1 MLRTIIGDLVCSAY
15 EFKNFRRKDF
25 TPLFHDEAPYTDN
38 TIAATGWGYLP
49 ADMRAVLAAL
59 YGPAGQGA

>member
-1 MLRTIIGDLVCSAY
+1 MLGTTISDLAGSASDC
-15 EFKNFRRKDF
+15 KNFRRKDF